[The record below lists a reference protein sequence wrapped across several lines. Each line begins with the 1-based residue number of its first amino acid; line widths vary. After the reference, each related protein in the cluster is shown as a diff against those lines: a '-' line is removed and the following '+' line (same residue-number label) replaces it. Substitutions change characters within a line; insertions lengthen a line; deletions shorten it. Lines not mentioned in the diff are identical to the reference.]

1 MSVGPLIMVAFQAT
15 AKIDE
20 ARTASVLNSLKNDQ
34 SNEFI
39 GEEILKIKQS
49 LSREKLKF
57 MYIDLIV
64 YYSVKTLIKNVFL
77 LNFA

>member
-1 MSVGPLIMVAFQAT
+1 MVAFQAT